1 MGPGPAGRWQ
11 GGLHDLNGTGGLVQV
26 LAGSGRCRRVVPGLN
41 GLLAQMATLRAG
53 NGVLALCELADELLQ
68 LTVLE
73 LLAADH
79 GAQHGQAK
87 QSL

>member
-1 MGPGPAGRWQ
+1 
-11 GGLHDLNGTGGLVQV
+11 
-26 LAGSGRCRRVVPGLN
+26 
-41 GLLAQMATLRAG
+41 MATLRAG

-87 QSL
+87 QSLWIDLVHQMHLRLWRRDESRDRSS